1 MSMRFKPPKK
11 GVGAGDEGCVPQH
24 CGSPTAGGAA
34 PRRHAD
40 GDDKL
45 KGEGGGVPNWKLWKG
60 KNVFALGGRAMLG
73 ADARIFAITNC
84 FVVATALVFFGDLC
98 PRMRGSERERH
109 VYVGAALYAC
119 TLGAMW
125 LAALSDPGVIPRS
138 GYARQDYG
146 DDGARLRSRREACE
160 PCDGDEAEG
169 EERESLV
176 ARQIL
181 DGWQAVVHDASGD
194 VYFWN
199 KRTNESTWD
208 RPVAGGHV
216 CSTCA
221 VFRPKRA
228 KHCGYCNNCV
238 ERWDHHCPWIG
249 TCVGR
254 RNYRS
259 FFAMLLFATAL
270 AAFVTN
276 AGFAVI
282 FSNYKR
288 KGGADTSKLSARAL
302 FVLAIRHRADVLLFA
317 FVSAAILFLLLW
329 LFTYHVFLILSA
341 MTTNEHL
348 KGTYSNKPN
357 PHNRG
362 ICSNLWTFLSEAC
375 PPSNLVDL
383 SATASTTVV
392 AGARAVAGNA
402 PTAADVAEC
411 GDAGAPPS

>member
-1 MSMRFKPPKK
+1 MDDVSGTLAR
-11 GVGAGDEGCVPQH
+11 GTRTLNH
-24 CGSPTAGGAA
+24 SPA
-34 PRRHAD
+34 
-40 GDDKL
+40 
-45 KGEGGGVPNWKLWKG
+45 
-60 KNVFALGGRAMLG
+60 
-73 ADARIFAITNC
+73 
-84 FVVATALVFFGDLC
+84 
-98 PRMRGSERERH
+98 
-109 VYVGAALYAC
+109 
-119 TLGAMW
+119 
-125 LAALSDPGVIPRS
+125 
-138 GYARQDYG
+138 Q
-146 DDGARLRSRREACE
+146 
-160 PCDGDEAEG
+160 
-169 EERESLV
+169 
-176 ARQIL
+176 
-181 DGWQAVVHDASGD
+181 
-194 VYFWN
+194 
-199 KRTNESTWD
+199 
-208 RPVAGGHV
+208 
-216 CSTCA
+216 
-221 VFRPKRA
+221 
-228 KHCGYCNNCV
+228 
-238 ERWDHHCPWIG
+238 
-249 TCVGR
+249 
-254 RNYRS
+254 
-259 FFAMLLFATAL
+259 AL

>member
-24 CGSPTAGGAA
+24 CGSPTAGGAT
-34 PRRHAD
+34 PRRDAD

-84 FVVATALVFFGDLC
+84 FVVATAL
-98 PRMRGSERERH
+98 
-109 VYVGAALYAC
+109 
-119 TLGAMW
+119 
-125 LAALSDPGVIPRS
+125 
-138 GYARQDYG
+138 DYG

-169 EERESLV
+169 EERETLI

-208 RPVAGGHV
+208 RPVAGGH
-216 CSTCA
+216 A
-221 VFRPKRA
+221 P
-228 KHCGYCNNCV
+228 
-238 ERWDHHCPWIG
+238 P
-249 TCVGR
+249 
-254 RNYRS
+254 
-259 FFAMLLFATAL
+259 L
-270 AAFVTN
+270 VTN
-276 AGFAVI
+276 AGFAMI

-392 AGARAVAGNA
+392 AGARAAAGNA

>member
-24 CGSPTAGGAA
+24 CGSPTAGGAT
-34 PRRHAD
+34 PRRDAD

-169 EERESLV
+169 EERETLI

-208 RPVAGGHV
+208 RPVAGGH
-216 CSTCA
+216 
-221 VFRPKRA
+221 
-228 KHCGYCNNCV
+228 
-238 ERWDHHCPWIG
+238 
-249 TCVGR
+249 
-254 RNYRS
+254 
-259 FFAMLLFATAL
+259 AL

-362 ICSNLWTFLSEAC
+362 ICSNLWTFLSQAC

>member
-1 MSMRFKPPKK
+1 MSSRQLACAAAA
-11 GVGAGDEGCVPQH
+11 GCVVGAFVSHRWRRRP
-24 CGSPTAGGAA
+24 AA
-34 PRRHAD
+34 D
-40 GDDKL
+40 
-45 KGEGGGVPNWKLWKG
+45 
-60 KNVFALGGRAMLG
+60 
-73 ADARIFAITNC
+73 
-84 FVVATALVFFGDLC
+84 
-98 PRMRGSERERH
+98 
-109 VYVGAALYAC
+109 
-119 TLGAMW
+119 
-125 LAALSDPGVIPRS
+125 
-138 GYARQDYG
+138 
-146 DDGARLRSRREACE
+146 
-160 PCDGDEAEG
+160 DGDEAEG
-169 EERESLV
+169 EERDSLI